1 MLLLWGP
8 PLAGFFFGGCFGG
21 EGLEVGVGELGVGEL
36 GSWGLGSWELGRLR
50 RGVGAGGPFLYLG
63 DMDSTKRFSDR
74 VEDYVKYRP
83 GYPDAVVSTL
93 GVEPW
98 MVVADIGS
106 GTGISTEPFL
116 RRGNTVYAVEPNA
129 DMRAKAEELLGGY
142 AGFVS
147 VGGKAEATGLA
158 DGSVDLIVAGQAFHW
173 FDPVG
178 TRAEW
183 VRIARKGLGVGSGVG
198 AGTRGGAGV
207 RAGEGTRVGGGGGA
221 RAALIWNERLM
232 VMPFEAE
239 YEELI
244 LTYAGDYKTIN
255 HKNITGEQVGR
266 FFAPEDYVLYQFENG
281 QDLDFEGLKGRLL
294 SSSYIPKEGARYEE
308 MMRAL
313 VELFGRYAQGGMV
326 RVRYDTKMYVGKIG

>member
-1 MLLLWGP
+1 
-8 PLAGFFFGGCFGG
+8 
-21 EGLEVGVGELGVGEL
+21 
-36 GSWGLGSWELGRLR
+36 
-50 RGVGAGGPFLYLG
+50 
-63 DMDSTKRFSDR
+63 MDSTKRFSDR

-116 RRGNTVYAVEPNA
+116 RRGNKVYAVEPNA

-147 VGGKAEATGLA
+147 VGGTAERTGLP

-173 FDPVG
+173 FDPVR
-178 TRAEW
+178 TRSEW
-183 VRIARKGLGVGSGVG
+183 VRVSRP
-198 AGTRGGAGV
+198 
-207 RAGEGTRVGGGGGA
+207 GA

-244 LTYAGDYKTIN
+244 LKYAGDYKTIN

-281 QDLDFEGLKGRLL
+281 QDFDFEGLKGRLL

-308 MMRAL
+308 MMKAL
-313 VELFGRYAQGGMV
+313 GELFGKYAEGGMV
-326 RVRYDTKMYVGKIG
+326 RVRYDTKMYVGRIK